1 MSAAL
6 SAELERLREAQRRA
20 RERLARLEGKQEALL
35 RDLRERQA
43 AWEDARRRR
52 ELYEQT
58 RILLQETGAYAR
70 EQARQQLAMLV
81 TNALQYV
88 FGPGLRF
95 EVEVGEHG
103 GKPVA
108 EFYVVSEAD
117 GVPVVT
123 RPQDARGGGVVDVVS
138 LALRVAL
145 LQALKPPL
153 PGPLILDEPA
163 KHVSEDY
170 IVPVVQFLQS
180 VSDLFAR
187 QIIMVTHNTHLTESA
202 DAGYAVRLVNGRSH
216 VVPLRQPVS
225 THIKT

>member
-1 MSAAL
+1 MSTDL
-6 SAELERLREAQRRA
+6 RTELERLRAAQRRA
-20 RERLARLEGKQEALL
+20 REHLARLEGKQEALL
-35 RDLRERQA
+35 RDLRARQVA
-43 AWEDARRRR
+43 VEEARSRR

-88 FGPGLRF
+88 FGPGMRF

-108 EFYVVSEAD
+108 EFYVVSDAD
-117 GVPVVT
+117 GMPVVT

-145 LQALKPPL
+145 LQALNPPL

-170 IVPVVQFLQS
+170 IVSVVQFLQS
-180 VSDLFAR
+180 VSDVFSR

-202 DAGYAVRLVNGRSH
+202 DTGYTVRLVGGRSH
-216 VVPLRQPVS
+216 VVPLRQ
-225 THIKT
+225 T